1 MNDAS
6 GENVD
11 EHVAALEGET
21 DKLQQSM
28 DNDNAH
34 LDPRCVFHD
43 PSLAADIRGGLTHT
57 VVGSLHRHSFP

>member
-11 EHVAALEGET
+11 EHVEALEGEMA
-21 DKLQQSM
+21 KLQQSM

-34 LDPRCVFHD
+34 LDPRYVHEVSCFQLRWLTD
-43 PSLAADIRGGLTHT
+43 QLA
-57 VVGSLHRHSFP
+57 VGSLPRLFSP

>member
-11 EHVAALEGET
+11 EHVEALEGEA

-34 LDPRCVFHD
+34 LDP
-43 PSLAADIRGGLTHT
+43 S
-57 VVGSLHRHSFP
+57 